1 MTLGE
6 RICAR
11 RTALGFSQDKLAEQL
26 DVSRQSV
33 SKWETD
39 ASVPD
44 LDKLVKLSEIFGMTL
59 DELVRGESGPQSAQ
73 ESPAATVQPSEA
85 QAAVQGGLRVCHVL
99 GAALMACGVL
109 GGILLM
115 GMGWGL
121 TGLILGVLLAAV
133 GLAFLLPPVGRLA
146 CLWILWLLLVFL
158 LIPALTGVNPRWIFS
173 NVLYQLAA
181 SGQYPWK
188 YYVLLA
194 WAEVLTGAVL
204 AVFTVRLLR
213 RKGKHV

>member
-59 DELVRGESGPQSAQ
+59 DELVRGEIESQPAQ
-73 ESPAATVQPSEA
+73 EPPTAVA
-85 QAAVQGGLRVCHVL
+85 QTPEGPPAVQGGLRVCHVL
-99 GAALMACGVL
+99 GAALMACSIL
-109 GGILLM
+109 GGVLLM
-115 GMGWGL
+115 GMGWGR
-121 TGLILGVLLAAV
+121 TGLALGILLAAV
-133 GLAFLLPPVGRLA
+133 GVVFLLPPAGRLA
-146 CLWILWLLLVFL
+146 CLWGLWLLLVLL